1 MNQDKRNL
9 TVAIERACAQLCALK
24 DGLHCSAIA
33 TLELQA
39 ESALLYSDYAR
50 QIATICDD
58 VLIEAVEIAANL
70 GNRDVSAT
78 ERADMRVH
86 DAMDEILSDARDW
99 ADDAVQ
105 ERAA

>member
-1 MNQDKRNL
+1 MNADKRNL
-9 TVAIERACAQLCALK
+9 TVAIERACAQLSALK
-24 DGLHCSAIA
+24 DGLHCSAIS

-39 ESALLYSDYAR
+39 SSALLYSDYAR
-50 QIATICDD
+50 QIASICDD
-58 VLIEAVEIAANL
+58 VLIEAVEIAASL

-86 DAMDEILSDARDW
+86 DMMDEILSDARDW
-99 ADDAVQ
+99 ADDALQ